1 MALDVEAPKQNTP
14 QAQSAPPIS
23 KSKNVAIGVIVV
35 LVILVVLVAAW
46 FTLKSLNNDTSTTTA
61 TPATTQSNEVPVV
74 KDDKDLE
81 KLENELKN
89 TAIDN
94 VDSGIDANDTDAAG
108 F

>member
-14 QAQSAPPIS
+14 PVSSQPSGD
-23 KSKNVAIGVIVV
+23 KGKNVAIGVIVV
-35 LVILVVLVAAW
+35 LVILVVLAAVW
-46 FTLKSLNNDTSTTTA
+46 FTLRSLNSTTETT
-61 TPATTQSNEVPVV
+61 TPAATQSQDVPVI

-89 TAIDN
+89 TDIDSVGN
-94 VDSGIDANDTDAAG
+94 DLDANDTDAAD

>member
-14 QAQSAPPIS
+14 SVSS
-23 KSKNVAIGVIVV
+23 KPASDKGKNVAIGVIVV

-46 FTLKSLNNDTSTTTA
+46 FTLESLNNDTDTTTT
-61 TPATTQSNEVPVV
+61 TPVSTQSQDPPVV
-74 KDDKDLE
+74 KNDKDLE

-89 TAIDN
+89 TDVDS